1 MILVSL
7 LLPFMD
13 KNNIPGSYVFFLLN
27 VFTRSLVQ
35 VISAIGCSKSEIT
48 CTSFLLS
55 HTAILIDTRIIKG

>member
-7 LLPFMD
+7 SLPFMD

-48 CTSFLLS
+48 RTSFLLS
-55 HTAILIDTRIIKG
+55 HTAILIDSHIVKG